1 METTLEQATQV
12 GYLYNFCLLQRNF
25 MFQAAIRR
33 ARDCSQGK
41 FTFCRIS
48 GYPSLTLRVRD
59 ASVGQIKFIPGLRKL
74 SSIGRSVQPAL
85 IAYYSEADAM
95 RAAENLEGNDSLS
108 RSEPLG
114 VEYMGT
120 DEEAK
125 ISEDEFMLPSRFI
138 ILIPFL
144 RSQLSPSSRE
154 AKELMSTQSC

>member
-1 METTLEQATQV
+1 M
-12 GYLYNFCLLQRNF
+12 
-25 MFQAAIRR
+25 
-33 ARDCSQGK
+33 
-41 FTFCRIS
+41 
-48 GYPSLTLRVRD
+48 RD
-59 ASVGQIKFIPGLRKL
+59 ASVGQIKFIPELRKL

-95 RAAENLEGNDSLS
+95 RAAENLEGNDSLA

-144 RSQLSPSSRE
+144 RSQLSPSSKE
-154 AKELMSTQSC
+154 AKELMNT